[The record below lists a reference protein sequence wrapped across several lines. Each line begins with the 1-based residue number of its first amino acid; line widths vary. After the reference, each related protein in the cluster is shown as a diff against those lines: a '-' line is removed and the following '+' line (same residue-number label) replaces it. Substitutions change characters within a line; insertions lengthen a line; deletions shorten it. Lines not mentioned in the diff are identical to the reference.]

1 MGIMRCL
8 MAVGIGT
15 ALVVATASQASAQSR
30 HTIAVQKQP
39 KSSTAPVD
47 GAASVGQ
54 SPASEANP
62 DPKAVD
68 PAAIADLLTVTD
80 SLLLK
85 LAAQPSSPVSVSQS
99 PPLQPTS
106 NEANP
111 DPKAVDPAA
120 ISDLLTVSDGLMLKL
135 AAQPGEST
143 PVTDAPP
150 APAVTD
156 SPPIT
161 SQVAADLAPLNP
173 NPNPLFLPAQ
183 ADQITID
190 ITRPLTLQQ
199 CLELARRNNRTLQVA
214 ELQLRQSRAALKQA
228 LAAQFPTLSLQ
239 SSISRTVSGSDT
251 LDPAAIQLQQQQQ
264 LQTQQ
269 QQQLQ
274 QQLLTQQTQAQ
285 QTLQTQIRRL
295 QELFQ
300 GAQLTS
306 LSDQQNQELQQQ
318 ISQLQQSAATAATP
332 SQFSPI
338 VLSPLTLPTPSFG
351 IGSLGSG
358 SSTTGGSSLRTT
370 TENAFNG
377 SLSLRYNLYTSGQ
390 RDASIKASRQQV
402 RLSELEVQRQTEQL
416 QLDVSNDYYNAQQA
430 EIQVRIAQAAV
441 NNAQVS
447 LRDTAAQER
456 AGLGTRFDVLQ
467 AQVTLANAQQ
477 NLTQARNLQV
487 TSRQQLAQRLSL
499 NDQAE
504 LTLADPVAV
513 AGTWTM
519 DLGQSIVLAL
529 SNRVELAQF
538 IARRNIAI
546 QNRRIAL
553 SSLGPQLTAFAN
565 LNTFDRFFDD
575 ASLQY
580 GYSVGMQ
587 VSFSLYDGGSAR
599 ANAAQQTE
607 SIAIAETNFANTK
620 DQIRFQVEE
629 AYISLQSNLQNIQT
643 SRSGVDQA
651 TEALRL
657 ARLRF
662 QAGVGTQSDVTSA
675 EADLTQAQ
683 GNLLAATLDY
693 NRALATLQR
702 AVGYTVA
709 PAPPPPS

>member
-1 MGIMRCL
+1 

-30 HTIAVQKQP
+30 HTINVQKQP
-39 KSSTAPVD
+39 KPLPAD
-47 GAASVGQ
+47 GASSAGPSPLLKTGASAQ
-54 SPASEANP
+54 
-62 DPKAVD
+62 AVD
-68 PAAIADLLTVTD
+68 PVAIADLLTVTD

-85 LAAQPSSPVSVSQS
+85 LAAQPNSSP
-99 PPLQPTS
+99 S
-106 NEANP
+106 N
-111 DPKAVDPAA
+111 
-120 ISDLLTVSDGLMLKL
+120 S
-135 AAQPGEST
+135 ST
-143 PVTDAPP
+143 PSADTPPAPVIAPSSTPAVTDAPP
-150 APAVTD
+150 L
-156 SPPIT
+156 T
-161 SQVAADLAPLNP
+161 SQAAADLTPLNP
-173 NPNPLFLPAQ
+173 NANPLFLPAEPE
-183 ADQITID
+183 QIKID
-190 ITRPLTLQQ
+190 LTQPLTLQQ

-239 SSISRTVSGSDT
+239 SSVSRTVSGSDT
-251 LDPAAIQLQQQQQ
+251 LETTALQLQQQQQ
-264 LQTQQ
+264 LQTEQQ
-269 QQQLQ
+269 RQLQ

-332 SQFSPI
+332 SQFAPI
-338 VLSPLTLPTPSFG
+338 VLSPLTLPVPSFG
-351 IGSLGSG
+351 IGALGSG
-358 SSTTGGSSLRTT
+358 TGGGGSGLGTT

-390 RDASIKASRQQV
+390 RDASIKAARQQV
-402 RLSELEVQRQTEQL
+402 RLSELEVQRQAEQL

-477 NLTQARNLQV
+477 NLTQARNLQI
-487 TSRQQLAQRLSL
+487 TSRQQLAQRLSF

-504 LTLADPVAV
+504 LTLADPVAA
-513 AGTWTM
+513 AGTWT
-519 DLGQSIVLAL
+519 LNLEQSIVLAL

-538 IARRNIAI
+538 IARRTIAI

-553 SSLGPQLTAFAN
+553 SSLGPRLTAFAN
-565 LNTFDRFFDD
+565 LNAFDRFFDD

-580 GYSVGMQ
+580 GYSLGMQ

-599 ANAAQQTE
+599 ASAAQQTE
-607 SIAIAETNFANTK
+607 NIAIAETNFANNK
-620 DQIRFQVEE
+620 NQIRLQVEE

-643 SRSGVDQA
+643 SKSGVDQA

-709 PAPPPPS
+709 PTPPPT

>member
-1 MGIMRCL
+1 MGIIRCL
-8 MAVGIGT
+8 TAVGIGT

-39 KSSTAPVD
+39 KPSTAP
-47 GAASVGQ
+47 AHKASLTEQ
-54 SPASEANP
+54 SPGLEVGT
-62 DPKAVD
+62 KAKSIE

-80 SLLLK
+80 SLLLR
-85 LAAQPSSPVSVSQS
+85 LAAQPDPSA
-99 PPLQPTS
+99 PL
-106 NEANP
+106 
-111 DPKAVDPAA
+111 
-120 ISDLLTVSDGLMLKL
+120 
-135 AAQPGEST
+135 
-143 PVTDAPP
+143 TDAPSTP
-150 APAVTD
+150 ATGTPAAPTPAITD
-156 SPPIT
+156 SPPAT
-161 SQVAADLAPLNP
+161 SQAAVDLAPLNP
-173 NPNPLFLPAQ
+173 NPNPLFLPADSNQ
-183 ADQITID
+183 VKID
-190 ITRPLTLQQ
+190 VTQPLTLQQ

-251 LDPAAIQLQQQQQ
+251 LETTALQLQQQQQ

-274 QQLLTQQTQAQ
+274 QQLVTQQTQAQ
-285 QTLQTQIRRL
+285 QTLQTQIRQL

-318 ISQLQQSAATAATP
+318 ISQLQQSAATAAVP
-332 SQFSPI
+332 SQFAPI
-338 VLSPLTLPTPSFG
+338 VLSPLTLPVPNFG

-358 SSTTGGSSLRTT
+358 SGTTGGSSLRTT
-370 TENAFNG
+370 TENAFSG
-377 SLSLRYNLYTSGQ
+377 SLALRYNLYTSGQ

-402 RLSELEVQRQTEQL
+402 RLSELEVQRQAEQL

-447 LRDTAAQER
+447 LRDTAAQEQ

-513 AGTWTM
+513 AGTWTLNL
-519 DLGQSIVLAL
+519 DQSIVLAL

-565 LNTFDRFFDD
+565 LNTFDRFFDQG
-575 ASLQY
+575 SLQY

-587 VSFSLYDGGSAR
+587 VSLSLYDGGSAR
-599 ANAAQQTE
+599 ASAAQQTE

-620 DQIRFQVEE
+620 DQIRLQVEE
-629 AYISLQSNLQNIQT
+629 AYISLQANSQNIQT

-662 QAGVGTQSDVTSA
+662 QAGVGTQSDVSSA

-709 PAPPPPS
+709 PTPPPT